1 MKKTML
7 SAAAVAVALATAV
20 PAQADMLLGGTVGAD
35 AWFSSAEI
43 NDAVD
48 GGDNTVP
55 SFYASFEHFVPLI
68 PNARIAYANIEADAV
83 AFKQTDLTAY
93 YEILDNDLVS
103 VDVGV
108 SLIKFADGEYN
119 AQGHVQTFNDEWQP
133 AIYGNVE
140 IGFPM
145 TPLTA
150 FAEGNMGEFD
160 GTSTLDAKAGLKFT
174 IPLVAADLNLRGG
187 YRVMDYDFDAINNPL
202 GGKVKLDGFFAGV
215 EVDF

>member
-7 SAAAVAVALATAV
+7 SAAAAVALATAV

-48 GGDNTVP
+48 GGDKTMP
-55 SFYASFEHFVPLI
+55 SFYVSFEHFIPLI
-68 PNARIAYANIEADAV
+68 PNARIAYADIEADAV
-83 AFKQTDLTAY
+83 AFKQTDFTAY
-93 YEILDNDLVS
+93 YEILDNDLIA
-103 VDVGV
+103 VDIGV
-108 SLIKFADGEYN
+108 SLIRFADGQYN
-119 AQGHVQTFNDEWQP
+119 AQGHAQTFDDEWQP

-140 IGFPM
+140 FGFPA

-150 FAEGNMGEFD
+150 FAEGNVGEFD
-160 GTSTLDAKAGLKFT
+160 DTSTLDVKAGMKFT